1 MPGGAAGSHPPPRN
15 PLPSARRSGITG
27 RAHAPLLMV
36 VATQCGARGG
46 GRARRVGHGVPCR
59 GTRHGDGAGH
69 DGATARG
76 RDRNCSRG
84 RHTGEGGSGGAGGV
98 RSGAGAGASPALLP
112 PPPPPSTQYIK
123 KKQKGAGDGGRERKG
138 GVWNGGGGQGGRG
151 PVINGRTQPSNVW
164 HGRGDNKVR
173 KGALQVDIDCTAYT

>member
-112 PPPPPSTQYIK
+112 PPAPSVNAVHK
-123 KKQKGAGDGGRERKG
+123 KKTKGCWGWREGEKG
-138 GVWNGGGGQGGRG
+138 GCMERRRRPRRPRPSHQWQDAAVKCLAWEGGQQSAQGCPTSG
-151 PVINGRTQPSNVW
+151 
-164 HGRGDNKVR
+164 
-173 KGALQVDIDCTAYT
+173 Y